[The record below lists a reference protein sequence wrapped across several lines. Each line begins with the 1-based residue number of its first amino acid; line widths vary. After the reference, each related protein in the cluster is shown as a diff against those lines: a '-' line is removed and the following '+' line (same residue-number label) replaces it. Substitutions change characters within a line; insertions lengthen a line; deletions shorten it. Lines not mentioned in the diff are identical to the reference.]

1 MVDYIV
7 EKSRRPIKVSKIQI
21 GDILSLT
28 VGKRTLT
35 APTIE
40 VYCYVIN
47 LKINNRGEQYG
58 VGVVHLIK
66 QNEDSNSIHFIIDP
80 SQPSRNNDPKIT
92 GDARKYNY
100 NRKNFDKIGK
110 ILIR

>member
-7 EKSRRPIKVSKIQI
+7 EKSRRPIEVSQIQI
-21 GDILSLT
+21 GDIISLT
-28 VGKRTLT
+28 VGARTPT
-35 APTIE
+35 AHTRK

-66 QNEDSNSIHFIIDP
+66 KNKESNSIHFIIDP
-80 SQPSRNNDPKIT
+80 SQPSINNDPKIT

-100 NRKNFDKIGK
+100 NRINFDKIG
-110 ILIR
+110 

>member
-1 MVDYIV
+1 MVYYIV
-7 EKSRRPIKVSKIQI
+7 KNTKRPIKVSQIQI
-21 GDILSLT
+21 GDIISLT

-35 APTIE
+35 APTRE

-58 VGVVHLIK
+58 VGVVHLIEQK
-66 QNEDSNSIHFIIDP
+66 QNKDSNSIHFIIDP
-80 SQPSRNNDPKIT
+80 SQPSINNDPKIT

-100 NRKNFDKIGK
+100 NRINFDKIG
-110 ILIR
+110 

>member
-58 VGVVHLIK
+58 IGVVHLIELEENK
-66 QNEDSNSIHFIIDP
+66 DSNSIHFIIDP

-100 NRKNFDKIGK
+100 NRINFDKIG
-110 ILIR
+110 